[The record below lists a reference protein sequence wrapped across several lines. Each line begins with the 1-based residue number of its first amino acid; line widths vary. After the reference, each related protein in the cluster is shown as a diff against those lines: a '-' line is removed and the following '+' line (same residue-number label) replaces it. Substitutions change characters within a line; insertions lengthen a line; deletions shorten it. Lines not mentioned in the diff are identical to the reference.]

1 MKTTYKTLAILAKV
15 QEEYD
20 SMTKAQAK
28 DVLISLC
35 EEAEKLVGVIDYL
48 LKQIELYKHHRAISD
63 AVLNETQSKL
73 LLYED
78 DEQIEAFRAM
88 YRNTDSEEVQASI
101 KALDSTLFHGH
112 PNLKA

>member
-28 DVLISLC
+28 DVLLSLC
-35 EEAEKLVGVIDYL
+35 EESEKLVGVIDYL
-48 LKQIELYKHHRAISD
+48 RKQIELYKHHKSVSD
-63 AVLNETQSKL
+63 AILNETQSKL

-78 DEQIEAFRAM
+78 DDQIEAFRAM
-88 YRNTDSEEVQASI
+88 YRNTDSEEVRASI
-101 KALDSTLFHGH
+101 KALVSTIYHGH
-112 PNLKA
+112 PKIKA

>member
-1 MKTTYKTLAILAKV
+1 MKPTYKTLAILSKV
-15 QEEYD
+15 QEEYE

-28 DVLISLC
+28 DVLLNLC

-48 LKQIELYKHHRAISD
+48 LKQIELYKHHKSVSD
-63 AVLNETQSKL
+63 AILNETQSKL

-78 DEQIEAFRAM
+78 DEQIETFRAM
-88 YRNTDSEEVQASI
+88 YRNTDSEEVRASI
-101 KALDSTLFHGH
+101 KVLVSSIFHGH

>member
-1 MKTTYKTLAILAKV
+1 MKTTYKTLAILSKV

-28 DVLISLC
+28 DVLLNLC

-48 LKQIELYKHHRAISD
+48 IKQIELYKHHRSISD
-63 AVLNETQSKL
+63 AILNETQSEL
-73 LLYED
+73 LLYD
-78 DEQIEAFRAM
+78 NNKQIETFRAM
-88 YRNTDSEEVQASI
+88 YRNTDSEEVRSSI
-101 KALDSTLFHGH
+101 KALVSTLFHGH

>member
-1 MKTTYKTLAILAKV
+1 MKTTYKTLAILSKV

-28 DVLISLC
+28 DVLLNLC
-35 EEAEKLVGVIDYL
+35 EETEKLVGVIDYL
-48 LKQIELYKHHRAISD
+48 RKQIELYKHHRSISD
-63 AVLNETQSKL
+63 AILNETQSKL

-88 YRNTDSEEVQASI
+88 YRNTDSEQVRSSI
-101 KALDSTLFHGH
+101 KALVSTIYHGH
-112 PNLKA
+112 PKIKA